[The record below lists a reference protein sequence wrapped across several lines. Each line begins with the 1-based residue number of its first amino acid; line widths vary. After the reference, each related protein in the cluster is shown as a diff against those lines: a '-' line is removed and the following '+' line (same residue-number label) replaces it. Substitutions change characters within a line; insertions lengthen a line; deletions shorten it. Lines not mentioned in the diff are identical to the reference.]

1 MGGQLGQ
8 MSSMPAQTSQMGSA
22 SQFGQMGGP
31 MGQLNGTSPMAQMG
45 QMGSFGGPQSMG
57 QAPLK
62 TPGAP
67 TSNDPFAVVMNG
79 SGMSPS
85 MSFDAGKFVESS
97 PSAAGKNGK
106 KDTSALD
113 NIKW

>member
-1 MGGQLGQ
+1 MGQ
-8 MSSMPAQTSQMGSA
+8 MNTQGI
-22 SQFGQMGGP
+22 GQMGQ
-31 MGQLNGTSPMAQMG
+31 MGQMNGTSPMGQMG